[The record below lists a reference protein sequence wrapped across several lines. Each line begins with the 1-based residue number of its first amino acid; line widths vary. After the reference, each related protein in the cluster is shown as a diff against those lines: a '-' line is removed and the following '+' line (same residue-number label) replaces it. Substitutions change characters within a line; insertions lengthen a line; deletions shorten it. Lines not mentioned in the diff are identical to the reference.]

1 MSNAAKRYSIVL
13 LLISCLL
20 LSGCQ
25 KSIVSIFTSSEH
37 TELVVDGEYKPFNVP
52 RATMEKLM
60 ELIEA
65 EDADYIYE
73 VFSPAVRESVAGLD
87 EQIQEFICFIK
98 EKVTDWDFSTG
109 IGDVQRQDGVTTS
122 TRSSFYDFNTN
133 SGSYRCDLG
142 EVLKDTVHP
151 ALVGFSD
158 ITVYPEELSWEYAPK
173 KPSGIYIVYRIGD
186 LPQNT
191 SVDTAS
197 METLMQLAG
206 AKDTNGISEL
216 FSTTA
221 KRHSKELQ
229 EKLPELVY
237 FLSGQVTSWESY
249 TWTENVEKFNGDM
262 ATVKGCRFNRL
273 EDIAFQDL
281 SRPFMLEEAW
291 IWENDD
297 RDEETIKAEMENGVY
312 QGNIELINLGDN
324 LSYNLI
330 VTGKCQGEVWN
341 FSDVGVQ
348 PCCERQDF
356 LGWFELW
363 LDCQDETDYFKDYIY
378 E

>member
-1 MSNAAKRYSIVL
+1 MNVSNAAKRHGIVL

-52 RATMEKLM
+52 RKTMERLM
-60 ELIEA
+60 ELVET

-73 VFSPAVRESVAGLD
+73 VFSPAVRDSVAGLD
-87 EQIQEFICFIK
+87 GQIQEFICFIK
-98 EKVTDWDFSTG
+98 EKVTDWDFLSGGGNT
-109 IGDVQRQDGVTTS
+109 QRQDGVTTS

-173 KPSGIYIVYRIGD
+173 KLSGIYIVYRIGD

-229 EKLPELVY
+229 EKLPELVN

-249 TWTENVEKFNGDM
+249 TWTENVEEFNGDM
-262 ATVKGCRFNRL
+262 ATVREMFFYLHTDHGLYRCDIREVL
-273 EDIAFQDL
+273 ESDYPVDIGLL
-281 SRPFMLEEAW
+281 SVSIFPALYPGEEPEYEDTNYKEICTW
-291 IWENDD
+291 GRENMG
-297 RDEETIKAEMENGVY
+297 IS
-312 QGNIELINLGDN
+312 I
-324 LSYNLI
+324 
-330 VTGKCQGEVWN
+330 
-341 FSDVGVQ
+341 
-348 PCCERQDF
+348 
-356 LGWFELW
+356 
-363 LDCQDETDYFKDYIY
+363 IY
-378 E
+378 MK